1 MRFILDVVALQR
13 IMPKYSAVKVI
24 ALKMSITIGNIKTR
38 NNVFLAPM
46 SGITDEPFR
55 EIAHDAGAGL
65 VVSEMVA
72 SEELVRERPDMMR
85 RAKGGKKLAP
95 FVMQLAGR
103 EAKWMSEGA
112 RVAQDMGADILDINM
127 GCPAR
132 QVTGGLSGSALM
144 RNIDHAITLV
154 EATVAASQVPVT
166 LKMRLGWDENSL
178 NAPELARRAEQ
189 AGIAL
194 ITVHG
199 RTRCQF
205 YTGKADWKAI
215 RAVREVISI
224 PLIANGDGGSV
235 EDARAMMKASGA
247 DGVMLGRSTYGRP
260 WWPGV
265 IAEGLKAGTG
275 KSAPSLAEECA
286 YLLLQ
291 QEETLTLYGDILGN
305 RTFRKHLG
313 WAISRLRERQLLTPQ
328 HTETLRQTLLTEKD
342 NARVRAGL
350 SHIYCEELAEVA

>member
-1 MRFILDVVALQR
+1 
-13 IMPKYSAVKVI
+13 
-24 ALKMSITIGNIKTR
+24 MSIKIGNIETR

-46 SGITDEPFR
+46 SGVTDEPFR
-55 EIAHDAGAGL
+55 AIAHDAGAGL

-85 RAKGGKKLAP
+85 RARGHKKLSP

-112 RVAQDMGADILDINM
+112 RVAQDLGADIIDINM

-144 RNIDHAITLV
+144 RDLDHALTLIN
-154 EATVAASQVPVT
+154 ATIAAAQVPVT
-166 LKMRLGWDENSL
+166 LKMRLGWDEKML
-178 NAPELARRAEQ
+178 NAPELARRAEA

-215 RAVREVISI
+215 RAVREVIKI
-224 PLIANGDGGSV
+224 PLIANGDGQSA
-235 EDARAMMKASGA
+235 EDARAMMAASGA
-247 DGVMLGRSTYGRP
+247 DGIMIGRGSYGRP

-265 IAEGLKAGTG
+265 IAEQLKANSGTVEPTL
-275 KSAPSLAEECA
+275 KEEQN
-286 YLLLQ
+286 YLLTQ
-291 QEETLTLYGDILGN
+291 QEGTLALYGEVFGN

-313 WAISRLRERQLLTPQ
+313 WTITRLQNRQIITQKNSEHLRSTLLREPDNQKV
-328 HTETLRQTLLTEKD
+328 KD
-342 NARVRAGL
+342 GIQK
-350 SHIYCEELAEVA
+350 IYRDHLDKAA

>member
-1 MRFILDVVALQR
+1 MGI
-13 IMPKYSAVKVI
+13 K
-24 ALKMSITIGNIKTR
+24 IGNIETR

-46 SGITDEPFR
+46 SGVTDEPFR
-55 EIAHDAGAGL
+55 AIAHDAGAGL

-85 RAKGGKKLAP
+85 RARGHKKLSP

-112 RVAQDMGADILDINM
+112 RVAQDLGADIIDINM

-144 RNIDHAITLV
+144 RDLDHALTLI
-154 EATVAASQVPVT
+154 EATVAAAQVPVT
-166 LKMRLGWDENSL
+166 LKMRLGWDEKML
-178 NAPELARRAEQ
+178 NAPELARRAEA

-205 YTGKADWKAI
+205 YTGKADWNAI
-215 RAVREVISI
+215 RAVRDAIKI
-224 PLIANGDGGSV
+224 PLIANGDGQSA
-235 EDARAMMKASGA
+235 EDARAMMAASGA
-247 DGVMLGRSTYGRP
+247 DGIMIGRGSYGRP

-265 IAEGLKAGTG
+265 IAEQLKANSGTIE
-275 KSAPSLAEECA
+275 PTLQEEQN
-286 YLLLQ
+286 YLLSQ
-291 QEETLTLYGDILGN
+291 QEGTLALYGDTFGN
-305 RTFRKHLG
+305 RAFRKHLG
-313 WAISRLRERQLLTPQ
+313 WTISRLQNRQIITPENSE
-328 HTETLRQTLLTEKD
+328 HLRATLLREPDNQKVKAGIQKIYSDHLEK
-342 NARVRAGL
+342 AA
-350 SHIYCEELAEVA
+350 

>member
-1 MRFILDVVALQR
+1 M
-13 IMPKYSAVKVI
+13 
-24 ALKMSITIGNIKTR
+24 IGNIKTR
-38 NNVFLAPM
+38 NCVFLAPM
-46 SGITDEPFR
+46 SGVTDEPFR
-55 EIAHDAGAGL
+55 AVAHDAGAGL

-85 RAKGGKKLAP
+85 RAKGGKKLSP

-112 RVAQDMGADILDINM
+112 RVAQDLGADIIDINM

-144 RNIDHAITLV
+144 RDIDHAITLV

-189 AGIAL
+189 AGVSL

-205 YTGKADWKAI
+205 YAGKADWKAI
-215 RAVREVISI
+215 RAVRDVITI
-224 PLIANGDGGSV
+224 PLIANGDGNSV

-260 WWPGV
+260 WWAGV
-265 IAEGLKAGTG
+265 IAEGLEAGTG
-275 KSAPSLAEECA
+275 KAAPSLAEESC
-286 YLLLQ
+286 YLLAQ
-291 QEETLTLYGDILGN
+291 QNETLSLYGDVLGN

-313 WAISRLRERQLLTPQ
+313 WAITRLFERQLLSPIQTQ
-328 HTETLRQTLLTEKD
+328 VLRASLLTEKD
-342 NARVRAGL
+342 NARVTAGL
-350 SHIYCEELAEVA
+350 THIYAEQLMVAA

>member
-1 MRFILDVVALQR
+1 V
-13 IMPKYSAVKVI
+13 
-24 ALKMSITIGNIKTR
+24 SISIGPVKTR
-38 NNVFLAPM
+38 NAVFLAPM

-55 EIAHDAGAGL
+55 TAAFEAGAGL

-85 RAKGGKKLAP
+85 RAQSSKQVTP

-112 RVAQDMGADILDINM
+112 KVAQDLGVDIIDINM

-144 RNIDHAITLV
+144 RDLDHAITLV

-166 LKMRLGWDENSL
+166 LKMRLGWDDKML
-178 NAPELARRAEQ
+178 NAPELAKRAES
-189 AGIAL
+189 AGVAL

-205 YTGKADWKAI
+205 YTGKADWQAI
-215 RAVREVISI
+215 RAVRDAIKI
-224 PLIANGDGGSV
+224 PLIANGDCDSA
-235 EDARAMMKASGA
+235 EDARAMLQASGA
-247 DGVMLGRSTYGRP
+247 DGVMVGRASYGRP
-260 WWPGV
+260 WWPAV
-265 IAEGLKAGTG
+265 
-275 KSAPSLAEECA
+275 LAEALKKGTTCVEPNQSTQYKFLRTQHDA
-286 YLLLQ
+286 
-291 QEETLTLYGDILGN
+291 TLSLYGEVLGN

-313 WAISRLRERQLLTPQ
+313 WTLSRLGASGELSP
-328 HTETLRQTLLTEKD
+328 ETTAYLRSALLTEKD
-342 NARVRAGL
+342 NARVRAGVTKL
-350 SHIYCEELAEVA
+350 FEHDILRTA

>member
-1 MRFILDVVALQR
+1 
-13 IMPKYSAVKVI
+13 
-24 ALKMSITIGNIKTR
+24 MSISIGNIKTR
-38 NNVFLAPM
+38 NSVFLAPM
-46 SGITDEPFR
+46 SGVTDEPFR
-55 EIAHDAGAGL
+55 AVAHEAGAGL

-85 RAKGGKKLAP
+85 RAKGGKNLSP

-112 RVAQDMGADILDINM
+112 RVAQDMGADIIDINM

-189 AGIAL
+189 AGVAL

-215 RAVREVISI
+215 RAVRNVISI
-224 PLIANGDGGSV
+224 PLIANGDGNSV
-235 EDARAMMKASGA
+235 EDACAMMKASGA

-260 WWPGV
+260 WWAGV
-265 IAEGLKAGTG
+265 VAEGLEAGTG
-275 KSAPSLAEECA
+275 KAAPSLAKECS
-286 YLLLQ
+286 YLLSQ
-291 QEETLTLYGDILGN
+291 QDETLSLYGDVLGN

-313 WAISRLRERQLLTPQ
+313 WAITRLMERQLLTQ
-328 HTETLRQTLLTEKD
+328 EQTQNLRAGLLTEKD
-342 NARVRAGL
+342 NARVSLGL
-350 SHIYCEELAEVA
+350 THIYTEQLQVAA

>member
-1 MRFILDVVALQR
+1 
-13 IMPKYSAVKVI
+13 
-24 ALKMSITIGNIKTR
+24 MSIFIGNIKTR

-46 SGITDEPFR
+46 SGVTDEPFR
-55 EIAHDAGAGL
+55 AVAHAAGAGL

-85 RAKGGKKLAP
+85 RARGEKKLSP

-112 RVAQDMGADILDINM
+112 RVAQDMGADIIDINM

-132 QVTGGLSGSALM
+132 QVTGGFSGSALM

-154 EATVAASQVPVT
+154 EATVSASRVPVT
-166 LKMRLGWDENSL
+166 LKMRLGWDDNSL
-178 NAPELARRAEQ
+178 NAPELAKRAQ
-189 AGIAL
+189 DAGIAL

-215 RAVREVISI
+215 RAVRDVISI
-224 PLIANGDGGSV
+224 PLIANGDGQSV
-235 EDARAMMKASGA
+235 DDAKAMMKASGA

-265 IAEGLKAGTG
+265 IAEGLEAGTG
-275 KSAPSLAEECA
+275 KPAPSLDEECT
-286 YLLLQ
+286 YLLSQ
-291 QEETLTLYGDILGN
+291 QEETLTLYGDVLGN

-313 WAISRLRERQLLTPQ
+313 WAITRLLERRFLSPQ
-328 HTETLRQTLLTEKD
+328 QTEELRRSLLTEKD

-350 SHIYCEELAEVA
+350 SLIYNEQLARAA